1 MIGIEEEACV
11 QGCEWRNSPWTG
23 LYEWPDLPVTEN
35 RSFLTD
41 GSISMDVESSRGM
54 RSTMVR
60 VSALIEAPADQK
72 VSISASS
79 NGNTTTIE
87 RITEGSVQMVSTIVN
102 VGDNGL
108 ISISI
113 DADTDNQAWINP
125 TAISGRGDKL
135 IDSNG
140 IWVHWLEISEI

>member
-1 MIGIEEEACV
+1 
-11 QGCEWRNSPWTG
+11 
-23 LYEWPDLPVTEN
+23 
-35 RSFLTD
+35 
-41 GSISMDVESSRGM
+41 MDVESSRGM

-87 RITEGSVQMVSTIVN
+87 RITEASVQMVSTIVN